1 MFNQLF
7 MLDLVNIDT
16 KLYLYIICQM
26 LYNLFILHDRL
37 YKVKEGPVKCQNL
50 FLILLICSIN
60 YVQNNE
66 L

>member
-16 KLYLYIICQM
+16 KLYLYIIRQM